1 MTRRVAH
8 PDSWELQHERVL
20 LSNKELEVIRR
31 TRNNRYATVADNLGI
46 EETTVG
52 TYRYRANQKLD
63 QQVKIAR
70 QLLREQ
76 EADQREEGLIEIAR
90 EAVECLRNR
99 GVEVDFEVQ
108 R

>member
-31 TRNNRYATVADNLGI
+31 TRNNSYDTVADNLGI

-90 EAVECLRNR
+90 EAVECLRDR

>member
-8 PDSWELQHERVL
+8 PDSWELQHERV
-20 LSNKELEVIRR
+20 SNKELEVIRR
-31 TRNNRYATVADNLGI
+31 TRNNSYATVADNLGI

-52 TYRYRANQKLD
+52 TYRYRANKKLD
-63 QQVKIAR
+63 QQVEIAR
-70 QLLREQ
+70 RLLREQ
-76 EADQREEGLIEIAR
+76 EADPR
-90 EAVECLRNR
+90 EAVECLRDR